1 MILLDLYGLINL
13 RGMGHFPFRDILSF
27 KIYDKN
33 QPEFDPVTTLF
44 PKQESIAR
52 ISFGLIQELKSSS
65 ITIFTAI
72 FFLLN
77 KAF

>member
-1 MILLDLYGLINL
+1 
-13 RGMGHFPFRDILSF
+13 MGHFPFRDILSF

-52 ISFGLIQELKSSS
+52 IIFGLIQELISSS
-65 ITIFTAI
+65 FTIFTAI

>member
-1 MILLDLYGLINL
+1 MILLDLYGLIHL
-13 RGMGHFPFRDILSF
+13 GGLGHFPFHDILSF

-33 QPEFDPVTTLF
+33 QPKFDPVTALF
-44 PKQESIAR
+44 PKQKSIAR
-52 ISFGLIQELKSSS
+52 ISFGLIQDLKSSS